1 MTNSIVDT
9 LNWLQLKRV
18 AHFTPSKN
26 LFHIIQ
32 DGQIRSSKDLAD
44 RASEYFAPTDLER
57 FDRHP
62 DKTCVSFT
70 YPNGYYLS
78 RARKKP
84 QYSRFPDWVCLL
96 IQVRVLERSGVLF
109 SLAMLRRG
117 GEVRTRRRGA
127 CGAAGL
133 FQQFDPI
140 GIHARATPP
149 PTCGYRSSGRS
160 ADTRSYSVVRPN
172 RDRRSVS

>member
-70 YPNGYYLS
+70 YRTGTTSVALARS
-78 RARKKP
+78 RNTP
-84 QYSRFPDWVCLL
+84 VFQTGCVCSFRFVCLS
-96 IQVRVLERSGVLF
+96 VRESC
-109 SLAMLRRG
+109 SPLAMLRRG
-117 GEVRTRRRGA
+117 GEVRTRRRGGLRRCRLVSA
-127 CGAAGL
+127 VRPHRDSRAGN
-133 FQQFDPI
+133 
-140 GIHARATPP
+140 ATT
-149 PTCGYRSSGRS
+149 TCGYRSSGRS